1 MPTNTTASPI
11 TAIMSLNLCT
21 SASSRS
27 FCSDP
32 LSTRRLRSPLCCTP
46 HPPSTKA
53 ARTRERLDRERGL
66 RRNARDKNVEQAPRQ
81 SSARGSRRCRRCAV
95 HLGGIASVRQLQ
107 GDNAPRA
114 AIEIRNFH
122 GRKIGIIDAVLLG
135 EAVTVNDEGVA
146 DYARLT
152 RHQRVIPA
160 GKTHY
165 EVIATKRIQRCLSI
179 QNGRDRLSGAAGSNR
194 TGLLFP
200 KSLLARSR
208 HEARSRAFA
217 TGEKRLR

>member
-1 MPTNTTASPI
+1 M
-11 TAIMSLNLCT
+11 
-21 SASSRS
+21 
-27 FCSDP
+27 
-32 LSTRRLRSPLCCTP
+32 
-46 HPPSTKA
+46 
-53 ARTRERLDRERGL
+53 
-66 RRNARDKNVEQAPRQ
+66 
-81 SSARGSRRCRRCAV
+81 

-146 DYARLT
+146 DRARLT

-160 GKTHY
+160 GKAHY

-217 TGEKRLR
+217 TGENGYADSQLADPEVPQEPDIEALCAKAARTYDLTRREEDVLRLLVEGRTAPQIAEELVVSPNPVKTHVRNLYRKLGINRRADLACRLES

>member
-1 MPTNTTASPI
+1 M
-11 TAIMSLNLCT
+11 
-21 SASSRS
+21 
-27 FCSDP
+27 
-32 LSTRRLRSPLCCTP
+32 
-46 HPPSTKA
+46 
-53 ARTRERLDRERGL
+53 
-66 RRNARDKNVEQAPRQ
+66 
-81 SSARGSRRCRRCAV
+81 

-146 DYARLT
+146 DRARLT

-160 GKTHY
+160 GKAHY

-194 TGLLFP
+194 TGLLFLSRYWREAAMKREAERLQLA
-200 KSLLARSR
+200 KSGYADSQLADPEVPQEPDIEALCAKAARTYDLTRREEDVLRLLVEGRTAPQIAEELVVSPNTVKTHVRNLYR
-208 HEARSRAFA
+208 KLGINRRADLA
-217 TGEKRLR
+217 CRLES